1 MARRSRPLPRRPKR
15 SIALASLDA
24 LKIEGALLQ
33 PDMIARIAEL
43 DAAQQSEADYGLD
56 PREKLRDVAQTK
68 FALAQSLHARYAGS
82 DQGPQATRRF
92 LSNIFSQVFEFT
104 DLAPVAPITVEGRN
118 FTLGQTAL
126 GGRAPIVFAPSGQI
140 DAANAQFSDDGR
152 RRSAAQTLQEYLN
165 ADDAALWGLVCDGA
179 TLRLYRDNAA
189 LTRPAFIEAD
199 LSRIFDTDAP
209 RMADFAALWLIV
221 HASRFGAAG
230 TAPSDC
236 ALERWREEGRKQG
249 ATAREKLREG
259 VEAALLELGR
269 GFLEH
274 PSNGQLEAELR
285 NGKVTPQAYLQ
296 GLLRLVYQ
304 FIFVLTAEDRDVLHA
319 PSPDDADAFAK
330 WRAARAA
337 YAGGYSL
344 ARLRDRAIKRQHRDR
359 HGDSWDGVKILLRAL
374 WRGEPRLALPA
385 LGGLFARGEVRDFH
399 DCALSNAR
407 LHEAIFRLAWIRT
420 DAGLQRVNWRDMETE
435 ELGSVY
441 ESLLELS
448 PRVFGAEPFTFI
460 DTRGNDRKTTASYY
474 TPDSLVQA
482 LLDETLDPLI
492 EETVKGKASEQ
503 AVSALLDLKIID
515 PACGSGHFLLAA
527 ARRLATRIAQLKS
540 PGAPS
545 PAEFRHWLREAAR
558 RCLFGVDRNPM
569 AVELAK
575 VALWI
580 ETVEPGKPLTFLD
593 AHIRCGDSLLGI
605 YDLAALQIGIPDEAF
620 APLTGDDKEAAKAWK
635 ARNKAE
641 RDGRAQGELGLFTP
655 PPGLLDAARALDA
668 KDEDDLASV
677 EAKAEA
683 FRTLLGGPDRWRMEV
698 ACDLYIAAFLM
709 PKTAPPNRHAGE
721 TTAFIPTSRDVWD
734 KLAGKQ
740 PFSLVEA
747 QSIDAARQ
755 ARSFHWPLEFPQVF
769 FPAAARKPGFDLAIG
784 NPPWERIKLQEQE
797 FFAARSPE
805 IANAKTAAARK
816 AMVRALRNAAEG
828 SLERHLLREYNIA
841 RRAAESASIFA
852 RLPKDSGGRFPLTGT
867 GDVNTYALFAEFFA
881 TVSRRA
887 ALIVP
892 SGIATDAST
901 APFFSS
907 LMSASRVVALL
918 DFENRARL
926 FTEVYFRFRYC
937 LLCLGENVRQ
947 TRFSALLTRPDEIY
961 DERRRV
967 LLSEHDIE
975 LINPNTKTAPM
986 IRSEA
991 DAVLLKAIYSQNPI
1005 LIRHTNGVQ
1014 ENPWGVQFSRL
1025 FDMSNDSDLFR
1036 TSADLTDLRCIRDGR
1051 EWVTPSGGRFL
1062 PLIEAKMVHHY
1073 NHRYGDFADATENAD
1088 ADFREIPQAS
1098 SETLA
1103 DPTYEPSCRYWVDET
1118 EVQHRLSGKRWTRKW
1133 MLGVRGIT
1141 KSDNERTLVGAVW
1154 PISAVGNN
1162 LHVWT
1167 FAAERRPKAIAALS
1181 TFFASLVLD
1190 YVVRQKISGTN
1201 LNFFY
1206 VEQLPIPPMS
1216 AFDDDT
1222 ISFLSSRALELTY
1235 TSHSMKCFAEDLG
1248 YEGPPFVW
1256 DDDRRSIVR
1265 AELDAAIA
1273 RMYGLNREQLRFV
1286 LDPEEAKGEGYPSE
1300 TFRVLKAND
1309 IARYGEYRT
1318 QKLVLDAW
1326 DRLAAGQ
1333 TEVRPPAIAAATQPA
1348 PIHLS
1353 PGAGTRPTNSEPR
1366 FAALAQLAAILKAL
1380 PTATPSSRVRLAALY
1395 ALEPRFLTQRLPAD
1409 AAAEWEI
1416 LVGAEAALPDGGAV
1430 AAFVPA
1436 IDAHWRNAVTQLTG
1450 ANALVA
1456 TGDLWS
1462 AGAKLSAID
1471 TDGWPNIR
1479 ASFVLMQ
1486 LAALDEASSISALPA
1501 EEQAWVLAL
1510 AA

>member
-43 DAAQQSEADYGLD
+43 DAAQQTEADYGLD

-92 LSNIFSQVFEFT
+92 LSNMFSQVFEFT
-104 DLAPVAPITVEGRN
+104 DLAPVAPVAVEGRN
-118 FTLGQTAL
+118 FALGQSAL
-126 GGRAPIVFAPSGQI
+126 GGRAPVVFAPSGQI

-152 RRSAAQTLQEYLN
+152 RRSAAQLLQEYLN

-199 LSRIFDTDAP
+199 LTRIFDTDAP
-209 RMADFAALWLIV
+209 RMADFAALWLMV
-221 HASRFGAAG
+221 HASRFGASG

-259 VEAALLELGR
+259 VETALLELGR

-274 PSNGQLEAELR
+274 PSNGPLEAELR
-285 NGKVTPQAYLQ
+285 NGKLTPQAYLQ

-337 YAGGYSL
+337 YTGGYSL

-359 HGDSWDGVKILLRAL
+359 HGDSWEGVKILLRAL

-399 DCALSNAR
+399 DCELSNAR

-420 DAGLQRVNWRDMETE
+420 EAGLQRVNWRDMETE

-448 PRVFGAEPFTFI
+448 PRLFGAEPFTFI

-492 EETVKGKASEQ
+492 EETVKGKAPEQ

-605 YDLAALQIGIPDEAF
+605 YDLAALQKGIPDEAF
-620 APLTGDDKEAAKAWK
+620 APLTGDDKDAAKAWK

-641 RDGRAQGELGLFTP
+641 RDGRAQGELGLVTP

-677 EAKAEA
+677 EAKANA
-683 FRTLLGGPDRWRMEV
+683 FRTLLAGPDRWRMDV
-698 ACDLYIAAFLM
+698 ACDLYVAAFLM
-709 PKTAPPNRHAGE
+709 PKTAPPGRHAGE

-740 PFSLVEA
+740 PYSLVEA
-747 QSIDAARQ
+747 QGVAAARD
-755 ARSFHWPLEFPQVF
+755 ARAFHWPLEFPQVF
-769 FPAAARKPGFDLAIG
+769 FPGAARKPGFDLAVG

-797 FFAARSPE
+797 YFAARAPE
-805 IANAKTAAARK
+805 IAAAANK
-816 AMVRALRNAAEG
+816 AERQQMITALEVSSHESDRRLYAEF
-828 SLERHLLREYNIA
+828 LIA
-841 RRAAESASIFA
+841 KRVAVASSVFA
-852 RLPKDSGGRFPLTGT
+852 RTPSETGGRFPLTGT
-867 GDVNTYALFAEFFA
+867 GDVNTYALFAELFTA
-881 TVSRRA
+881 ISERA
-887 ALIVP
+887 GVIVP
-892 SGIATDAST
+892 TGIATDATT
-901 APFFSS
+901 APFFSH
-907 LMSASRVVALL
+907 LIEKKRLLALIS
-918 DFENRARL
+918 FY
-926 FTEVYFRFRYC
+926 EVRRWFPQTDDRKPFC
-937 LLCLGENVRQ
+937 ILCLRRDSPSP
-947 TRFSALLTRPDEIY
+947 RFIFSVARINELDLKERWFRLTPPQISA
-961 DERRRV
+961 
-967 LLSEHDIE
+967 
-975 LINPNTKTAPM
+975 INPNTKTAP
-986 IRSEA
+986 IFRSRA
-991 DAVLLKAIYSQNPI
+991 DAELTSEIYANAQVLINEA
-1005 LIRHTNGVQ
+1005 TGVAD
-1014 ENPWGVQFSRL
+1014 NPWGVEF
-1025 FDMSNDSDLFR
+1025 FTMYHMSNDSSLFR
-1036 TSADLTDLRCIRDGR
+1036 TAAQLATDGFRPDGQD
-1051 EWVTPSGGRFL
+1051 WLNKSGKRYV
-1062 PLIEAKMVHHY
+1062 PLMEAKMIHHY
-1073 NHRYGDFADATENAD
+1073 DHRWASYEGTETIDVATANKSRPDFEATPRYWVTEDDVARRLAVKNWKRGWLMGWRDIALASVERTAICSVFPTAGVNHKLPIAMIPNAD
-1088 ADFREIPQAS
+1088 A
-1098 SETLA
+1098 ETHAAMLA
-1103 DPTYEPSCRYWVDET
+1103 TWS
-1118 EVQHRLSGKRWTRKW
+1118 
-1133 MLGVRGIT
+1133 
-1141 KSDNERTLVGAVW
+1141 
-1154 PISAVGNN
+1154 
-1162 LHVWT
+1162 
-1167 FAAERRPKAIAALS
+1167 
-1181 TFFASLVLD
+1181 SLVFD
-1190 YVVRQKISGTN
+1190 YVARQKISGTS
-1201 LNFFY
+1201 LTYFY
-1206 VEQLPIPPMS
+1206 LKQLAHPAPA
-1216 AFDDDT
+1216 AFAASDKAF
-1222 ISFLSSRALELTY
+1222 INHRVLELCY
-1235 TSHSMKCFAEDLG
+1235 TSHSMRPFAEDLG
-1248 YEGPPFVW
+1248 YSGSPFAW
-1256 DDDRRSIVR
+1256 NEDRRALLR
-1265 AELDAAIA
+1265 AELDARVA
-1273 RMYGLNREQLRFV
+1273 RLYGLTREQLRYI
-1286 LDPEEAKGEGYPSE
+1286 LDPEDVMGKDYPTE
-1300 TFRVLKAND
+1300 TFRVLKNNE
-1309 IARYGEYRT
+1309 IKKHGEYRT
-1318 QKLVLDAW
+1318 ARLVLEAW
-1326 DRLAAGQ
+1326 DRDAAGQ
-1333 TEVRPPAIAAATQPA
+1333 IEIRQPAIVATTHHAAVA
-1348 PIHLS
+1348 LS
-1353 PGAGTRPTNSEPR
+1353 PGAGARPTNSAPR

-1395 ALEPRFLTQRLPAD
+1395 ALEPRFLTPRLPAD
-1409 AAAEWEI
+1409 AVAEWET

-1456 TGDLWS
+1456 TGDSWS

-1471 TDGWPNIR
+1471 TDGWPDVR
-1479 ASFVLMQ
+1479 ASFVLKQ
-1486 LAALDEASSISALPA
+1486 LAVLDEASSISALPA
-1501 EEQAWVLAL
+1501 EEQAWVMTL